1 MENNKPKF
9 EDVFPPEE
17 KSPVDMAIVLLPI
30 SSVVPN
36 PEQARKDFDEE
47 RLEELAASIR
57 SVGLLSPIL
66 VSKQGDTYSIIAGER
81 RYRACKM
88 VGLETIPAIVHEID
102 TVEATKKSLIEN
114 LQREDL
120 NPIEQAEGI
129 SDLIEKS
136 KMTQEEVA
144 AAIGKAR
151 PTVTNLL
158 RLLML
163 PTEVIEMVRNRQLSA
178 GHARCLVVVDDKD
191 VLIELA
197 RQAVERK
204 MPVHELEQRVKLYF
218 SRKQIPV
225 GPRSGKVAQSREL
238 KELVGDMKRVFAT
251 KVKALGSDKKGRIY
265 IEYYTTEDL
274 QRIYEVLQKLKG

>member
-1 MENNKPKF
+1 
-9 EDVFPPEE
+9 
-17 KSPVDMAIVLLPI
+17 MAIVLLPI